1 MSLKGE
7 TEDDRRRLWIRR
19 RAEWWAGRRVG
30 ASSEDVWNLRKER
43 LVGFPPVVGNEEDSE
58 EVRRESVG

>member
-7 TEDDRRRLWIRR
+7 TEEARRRLWIRR

-30 ASSEDVWNLRKER
+30 SSSEDVWNLRREP
-43 LVGFPPVVGNEEDSE
+43 LVGFPPVVGDEDND
-58 EVRRESVG
+58 EVQRESVG

>member
-7 TEDDRRRLWIRR
+7 SDEERHRLWVRR

-30 ASSEDVWNLRKER
+30 ASSEDVWNVRSEP
-43 LVGFPPVVGNEEDSE
+43 LVGFPPVVGDDQED
-58 EVRRESVG
+58 VQRDSVG

>member
-7 TEDDRRRLWIRR
+7 TEESRRKLWIRR

-30 ASSEDVWNLRKER
+30 ASSEDVWNLRWER
-43 LVGFPPVVGNEEDSE
+43 LVGFPPVVGADDDNEE
-58 EVRRESVG
+58 VQRESVG

>member
-7 TEDDRRRLWIRR
+7 PEDERRRLWVRR

-30 ASSEDVWNLRKER
+30 ASSEDVWSVRREP
-43 LVGFPPVVGNEEDSE
+43 LVGFPPVVGDDAGE
-58 EVRRESVG
+58 EVQRDSVG